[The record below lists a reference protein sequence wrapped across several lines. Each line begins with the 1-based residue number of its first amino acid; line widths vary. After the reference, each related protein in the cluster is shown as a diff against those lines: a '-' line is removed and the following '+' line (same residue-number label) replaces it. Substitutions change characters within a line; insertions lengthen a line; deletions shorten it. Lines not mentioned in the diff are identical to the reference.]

1 MSSPSPSSNNMPS
14 SAQENPWSPPLC
26 AAIIGI
32 LFCIIVWR
40 IYIFMKINTG
50 FNDMLKE
57 AFENIHVYR
66 NIKLGESRFPNSFQ
80 CTSTYDSLLIFRFIL
95 CIYCV
100 CIWLKVVFD
109 TNFHLYKAYTCWNW
123 TLITI
128 FFICGT
134 KQSLRAHRERQNE
147 RNGISTDTERLSN
160 NYSSKI
166 ENYDIVHLIAGNI
179 LLVST
184 IIVTSVVWFV
194 LYPNLHRV
202 NPTLANEH
210 YLGINS
216 VSQHIFNFVF
226 IQLDFYLS
234 TMPVIDA
241 NLRYVLLFA
250 VSYGIMF
257 VIDWFIDGY
266 AIYPFLALDHALSS
280 IFLLGLFF
288 IHALLFKLYVC
299 ISKCKGKQGGGVSSS
314 SSSNGGIRS
323 SNNNDDGSYG
333 ELDTNSL
340 IDNADDTLEQGGRF

>member
-1 MSSPSPSSNNMPS
+1 MSLSSPSSNNMPS
-14 SAQENPWSPPLC
+14 LAQENPWSPPLC

-66 NIKLGESRFPNSFQ
+66 NIKL
-80 CTSTYDSLLIFRFIL
+80 
-95 CIYCV
+95 
-100 CIWLKVVFD
+100 
-109 TNFHLYKAYTCWNW
+109 AYTCWNW

-147 RNGISTDTERLSN
+147 RNGISTDMEQLSN
-160 NYSSKI
+160 NYLSKI

-179 LLVST
+179 LVVST

-216 VSQHIFNFVF
+216 VEGFEI
-226 IQLDFYLS
+226 
-234 TMPVIDA
+234 
-241 NLRYVLLFA
+241 
-250 VSYGIMF
+250 
-257 VIDWFIDGY
+257 
-266 AIYPFLALDHALSS
+266 
-280 IFLLGLFF
+280 
-288 IHALLFKLYVC
+288 
-299 ISKCKGKQGGGVSSS
+299 
-314 SSSNGGIRS
+314 
-323 SNNNDDGSYG
+323 
-333 ELDTNSL
+333 
-340 IDNADDTLEQGGRF
+340 